1 MFKKFKNM
9 FNKEGH
15 RHGRCCENRKQATH
29 PRHCEHIDAGLI
41 ALNDVP
47 EEKRVTVRVNSDI
60 KTMEMGLYPGSIV
73 SIVHNNP
80 QERNIIV
87 KINDLRYVVP
97 REIASAIYV
106 K

>member
-1 MFKKFKNM
+1 MFKKFRNM
-9 FNKEGH
+9 LNREGH
-15 RHGRCCENRKQATH
+15 KHCKCCKDSFVSNH
-29 PRHCEHIDAGLI
+29 PRHCEHIDAGMI
-41 ALNDVP
+41 SLNDAP
-47 EEKRVTVRVNSDI
+47 EDKRVTVKVNSDI

-87 KINDLRYVVP
+87 KINDQRYVVP
-97 REIASAIYV
+97 REIASKIYV